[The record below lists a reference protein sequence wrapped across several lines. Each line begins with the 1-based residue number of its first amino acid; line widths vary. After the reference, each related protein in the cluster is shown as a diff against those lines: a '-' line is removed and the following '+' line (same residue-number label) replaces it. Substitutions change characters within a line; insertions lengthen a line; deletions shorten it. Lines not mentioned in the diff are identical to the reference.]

1 MNDIDVAPL
10 RETRSFDRR
19 PQLDIH
25 ADSDRPHPVRLHSP
39 DPAAEHPQEDVE
51 SSEPTTVAGDAAAFS
66 SGRHTPLL
74 IVHTRRSSA
83 KRVALCY
90 RALNEEEPFMR
101 RLGGR

>member
-1 MNDIDVAPL
+1 
-10 RETRSFDRR
+10 
-19 PQLDIH
+19 
-25 ADSDRPHPVRLHSP
+25 
-39 DPAAEHPQEDVE
+39 
-51 SSEPTTVAGDAAAFS
+51 VAGDAAASS

-101 RLGGR
+101 RVGGR